1 MYKLCIR
8 RTPTSTAFPLPI
20 GFVICSVNLHKAHHQ
35 YAHCAAEHCSAEENE
50 PTHYLQFQLSLSGTA
65 ATVFLAFFDFDVQQA
80 RTAMP
85 EPTAAIAPAV
95 MKIALI
101 VFFFILFFLLYG
113 FFGFCG
119 HNTVQLGIRRELI
132 RKGDNHV
139 SVENQTFART
149 AVCNIRKLMR

>member
-8 RTPTSTAFPLPI
+8 RTPTSTAFPLPV
-20 GFVICSVNLHKAHHQ
+20 GFAVGTVNLHKAHHK
-35 YAHCAAEHCSAEENE
+35 YANSTAEHRPAKENE
-50 PTHYLQFQLSLSGTA
+50 PTDYLQFQLSLSGTA
-65 ATVFLAFFDFDVQQA
+65 ATVFLAFFDFAVQQA

-113 FFGFCG
+113 FFWFC
-119 HNTVQLGIRRELI
+119 
-132 RKGDNHV
+132 
-139 SVENQTFART
+139 
-149 AVCNIRKLMR
+149 